1 MKTNISRVIRIR
13 LKDTLNQ
20 GPGDLEAG
28 EPKTIYL
35 EKDPPKG
42 GTGTGGTGTGGG
54 GNGGTGGSGGGPT
67 PG

>member
-54 GNGGTGGSGGGPT
+54 LS
-67 PG
+67 